1 MAQNMVGLIFLFQ
14 GILFQRFLAMPP
26 GNRITLKAATMPSPS
41 NLASSPLT
49 DTTIWTRDGLRIH
62 THAPLLA
69 AIRSGA
75 IVRQYTRCFLT
86 YPPPHFP
93 YQMKNICQDNKKLFW
108 IEILLAKKLLLASTC
123 LFFSFWNW
131 KLGETL
137 KKRRLC
143 VKSTCVYTWLS
154 TIYWLQLIIVSP
166 QPYTEEPSHE
176 SWKSLWTRGGVHT
189 ASSRLQ

>member
-1 MAQNMVGLIFLFQ
+1 
-14 GILFQRFLAMPP
+14 MPP

-75 IVRQYTRCFLT
+75 ILRQYTRWFST
-86 YPPPHFP
+86 GPSHIP
-93 YQMKNICQDNKKLFW
+93 YRKEKYLPSQQEAVSKEALVGCN
-108 IEILLAKKLLLASTC
+108 
-123 LFFSFWNW
+123 LFFYLFWNW
-131 KLGETL
+131 KLGKTV
-137 KKRRLC
+137 KKHPLC
-143 VKSTCVYTWLS
+143 FKSTCVWLL
-154 TIYWLQLIIVSP
+154 TKYWLIIVIIIIYNHIGLIIVFP
-166 QPYTEEPSHE
+166 QPYTEESFLE

>member
-14 GILFQRFLAMPP
+14 GILFQRFLTMPP

-75 IVRQYTRCFLT
+75 IVRQYTKWFLT
-86 YPPPHFP
+86 VTPNFP
-93 YQMKNICQDNKKLFW
+93 YRNEKYLQSLQEAVLDWNFPGKEALVGCILFY
-108 IEILLAKKLLLASTC
+108 S
-123 LFFSFWNW
+123 SFCHC
-131 KLGETL
+131 KLGEII
-137 KKRRLC
+137 KKNTPLC
-143 VKSTCVYTWLS
+143 QVNMCMS
-154 TIYWLQLIIVSP
+154 ID
-166 QPYTEEPSHE
+166 
-176 SWKSLWTRGGVHT
+176 
-189 ASSRLQ
+189 